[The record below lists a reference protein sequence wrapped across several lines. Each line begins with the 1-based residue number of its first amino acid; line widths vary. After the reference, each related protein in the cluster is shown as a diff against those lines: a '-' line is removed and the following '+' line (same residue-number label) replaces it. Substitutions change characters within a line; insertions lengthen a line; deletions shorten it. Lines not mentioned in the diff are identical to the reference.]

1 MTKENI
7 QGKNFIG
14 NTRSDEGQKQQQA
27 FNPANNEVLTGAFSA
42 ATKDEIEQTM
52 QLASEAFQQLKKY
65 SGAQKGAFLRAIA
78 EEIEALGDT
87 LVQRAC
93 IESGL
98 PEGRI
103 IGERG
108 RTMNQLRAFAQ
119 LVEEGSWVD
128 ARIDTAQP
136 ERQPIPKV
144 DLRKQLVAIGPVVV
158 FGASNFPLAFSVAGG
173 DTASALAAGNP
184 VIVKAH
190 SAHLGTSELVA
201 TAVIKAAER
210 CDMPNGTF
218 SMLYGSGHSV
228 GQALVKHPVTQAVGF
243 TGSSFGGKALYQ
255 IAQQRPQPI
264 PVFAEMGSVNPVVLL
279 PQALRNRGAQIAQQY
294 AGSITLGA
302 GQFCTNPGLLLG
314 VASDELTAF
323 ETALGEAVQAIA
335 PATMLTQGIAKAFDE
350 GAEQA
355 LKQTEVQIVAQAD
368 QSSQPNQG
376 RAVVAKVSGAD
387 FLKNPALHEEVF
399 GPYSLLVVCAN
410 REELAQAIQSLE
422 GQLTATVMG
431 EEEELLECKEIIAGL
446 QDRVGRLIY
455 NGVPTG
461 VEVCPSQ
468 HHGGPFPSTTDSR
481 FTSVGTD
488 AIKRFA
494 RPVAFQNCPQ
504 ALLPQELQDENPLN
518 IWRLTDGKWSNEAIS
533 VLAEQ
538 A

>member
-27 FNPANNEVLTGAFSA
+27 FNPANNEVLTGAFST
-42 ATKDEIEQTM
+42 ATNSELEQTM

-243 TGSSFGGKALYQ
+243 TGSGFGGKALYQ
-255 IAQQRPQPI
+255 LAQQRPQPI

-314 VASDELTAF
+314 VASDELIAF

-431 EEEELLECKEIIAGL
+431 EDEELLECKEIIAGL

>member
-1 MTKENI
+1 
-7 QGKNFIG
+7 
-14 NTRSDEGQKQQQA
+14 
-27 FNPANNEVLTGAFSA
+27 
-42 ATKDEIEQTM
+42 
-52 QLASEAFQQLKKY
+52 
-65 SGAQKGAFLRAIA
+65 
-78 EEIEALGDT
+78 
-87 LVQRAC
+87 
-93 IESGL
+93 
-98 PEGRI
+98 
-103 IGERG
+103 
-108 RTMNQLRAFAQ
+108 
-119 LVEEGSWVD
+119 
-128 ARIDTAQP
+128 
-136 ERQPIPKV
+136 
-144 DLRKQLVAIGPVVV
+144 
-158 FGASNFPLAFSVAGG
+158 
-173 DTASALAAGNP
+173 
-184 VIVKAH
+184 
-190 SAHLGTSELVA
+190 LVA
-201 TAVIKAAER
+201 TAIIKAAEK

-243 TGSSFGGKALYQ
+243 TGSGFGGKALYQ
-255 IAQQRPQPI
+255 LAQQRPQPI

-279 PQALRNRGAQIAQQY
+279 PDALRNRGAQIAQQY
-294 AGSITLGA
+294 AGSITLGS

-314 VASDELTAF
+314 IASDELTAF
-323 ETALGEAVQAIA
+323 ETALGEAIQAIA
-335 PATMLTQGIAKAFDE
+335 PTTMLTKGIAKAFDE

-355 LKQTEVQIVAQAD
+355 LKQTAVQVVAQA
-368 QSSQPNQG
+368 QQPNEPNRG
-376 RAVVAKVSGAD
+376 RATVAKVSGAD
-387 FLKNPALHEEVF
+387 FLKNPTLHEEVF

-410 REELAQAIQSLE
+410 QAELVQAIQSLE

-431 EEEELLECKEIIAGL
+431 EETELAAHKNIIASL

-504 ALLPQELQDENPLN
+504 ALLPQELQDANPLN

-533 VLAEQ
+533 VMAEQ

>member
-1 MTKENI
+1 M

-14 NTRSDEGQKQQQA
+14 NTRSAQGEQTFQA
-27 FNPANNEVLTGAFSA
+27 FNPATNEALEGAFRA
-42 ATKDEIEQTM
+42 ATEQELEQTM
-52 QLASEAFQQLKKY
+52 HLASEAFQQLKNY
-65 SGAQKGAFLRAIA
+65 SGAQKGAFLRTIA
-78 EEIEALGDT
+78 DEIEALGDT

-93 IESGL
+93 AESGL

-136 ERQPIPKV
+136 ERQPVPKV
-144 DLRKQLVAIGPVVV
+144 DIRKQLVAIGPVVV

-201 TAVIKAAER
+201 TAIIKAAEK

-218 SMLYGSGHSV
+218 SMLYGNGHSV

-243 TGSSFGGKALYQ
+243 TGSGFGGKALYQ
-255 IAQQRPQPI
+255 LAQQRPQPI

-279 PQALRNRGAQIAQQY
+279 PDALRNRGVQIAQQY
-294 AGSITLGA
+294 AGSITLGS

-314 VASDELTAF
+314 IASDELTAF
-323 ETALGEAVQAIA
+323 ETALGEAIQAIA
-335 PATMLTQGIAKAFDE
+335 PTTMLTKGIAKAFDE

-355 LKQTEVQIVAQAD
+355 LKQTAVQVVAQAE
-368 QSSQPNQG
+368 QPNEPNRG
-376 RAVVAKVSGAD
+376 RATVAKVSGAD
-387 FLKNPALHEEVF
+387 FLKNPTLHEEVF

-410 REELAQAIQSLE
+410 QAELAQAIQSLE

-431 EEEELLECKEIIAGL
+431 EETELAAHKNIIASL

-504 ALLPQELQDENPLN
+504 ALLPQELQDANPLN

-533 VLAEQ
+533 VMAEQ